1 MWKII
6 SEFKKF
12 ALRGNVVDLA
22 VGFTVG
28 VAFTTVVKS
37 AVDDLIMPVVGLVIG
52 RVEFSE
58 LFYLLKPGP
67 ESPPPYAT
75 LAEAQAAGAVT
86 INYGLFINNV
96 ITFCIIA
103 LVMFGLI
110 RLINRLEER
119 FPGIKERLLQDGD
132 VRPDIAVAVDG
143 EIIFDLSDR
152 LREDSEVHFV
162 PPISGGL

>member
-37 AVDDLIMPVVGLVIG
+37 AVDDLIMPVVGLGIG

-67 ESPPPYAT
+67 EIPPPYTT
-75 LAEAQAAGAVT
+75 LAQAQAAGAVT
-86 INYGLFINNV
+86 LNYGLFINSLL
-96 ITFCIIA
+96 TFSIIA

-110 RLINRLEER
+110 RLINRLEDEIEEGWGKQETEPTHKKCPYCLSTIPHKASR
-119 FPGIKERLLQDGD
+119 CPECTSHLEP
-132 VRPDIAVAVDG
+132 VRQTA
-143 EIIFDLSDR
+143 S
-152 LREDSEVHFV
+152 
-162 PPISGGL
+162 

>member
-1 MWKII
+1 MWKIL

-37 AVDDLIMPVVGLVIG
+37 AVDDLVMPMVGLMVG
-52 RVEFSE
+52 RVEFSD
-58 LFYLLKPGP
+58 LFFLLKPGP
-67 ESPPPYAT
+67 EISPPYTT

-86 INYGLFINNV
+86 VNYGLFINNLM
-96 ITFCIIA
+96 TFSIIA

-110 RLINRLEER
+110 RLINHLEDQIEEELGLGGKQETEPDHKKCPYCLSTIPHKATR
-119 FPGIKERLLQDGD
+119 CPECTSHLES
-132 VRPDIAVAVDG
+132 VRQIA
-143 EIIFDLSDR
+143 S
-152 LREDSEVHFV
+152 
-162 PPISGGL
+162 

>member
-58 LFYLLKPGP
+58 LFYILKAGA
-67 ESPPPYAT
+67 EIPPPYAT

-86 INYGLFINNV
+86 INYGLFINNL

-110 RLINRLEER
+110 RLINRLEDQIEE
-119 FPGIKERLLQDGD
+119 GWGL
-132 VRPDIAVAVDG
+132 G
-143 EIIFDLSDR
+143 EKKGEEPTHKKCSYCLSTIPNKATR
-152 LREDSEVHFV
+152 CPECTSHLEPVKQTAF
-162 PPISGGL
+162 